1 MNTINNLK
9 EYRPFVNGNGW
20 LINNMEEA
28 SNALTAISLGKV
40 NIDEMKMISR
50 AIAEKF
56 FDYKTLARRLY
67 E

>member
-1 MNTINNLK
+1 
-9 EYRPFVNGNGW
+9 
-20 LINNMEEA
+20 MEEA